1 MIKRIKKGIALSLT
15 SLMVLTNTVGVF
27 AQNNVVYN
35 ENISN
40 ELMEEGELSNSIDLG
55 VEDINEELKEIYPY
69 GEIVEVQETEYGTA
83 YYVDSE
89 YHKTRKKRSVWD
101 ALDVVMA
108 GASWADFFQDPSLKN
123 LGWATLDTAALLPLL
138 PSSAYF
144 RKGGKLILKTSE
156 VKKLAKTS
164 KGKAAIKRA
173 LKKGKAV
180 CFVKGTKILTNE
192 GHKNIEDIKVD
203 DLVYSKD
210 IISGKEDL
218 KAVRNVFRKETNT
231 IVTINTDNSEIHTTK
246 EHPFFIKGEGFKAAK
261 DIKLNDKIVTYSN
274 LYSNVTDIKVNR
286 YSTPV
291 EVFNFE
297 VDDWHSYFAG
307 DENLL
312 VHNTCAQ
319 SKSISSKALKELKRM
334 GLDKKFQNALSK
346 GLAPGRYG
354 ESGIIR
360 LSSNEIISK
369 GGYKYTYKLKVPKAG
384 GHTRVYGRLTST
396 GELIFDYVKKG

>member
-1 MIKRIKKGIALSLT
+1 MINRIKRFSALFLA
-15 SLMVLTNTVGVF
+15 SLMISTSTIGAF
-27 AQNNVVYN
+27 AQENVLLD
-35 ENISN
+35 ENISHD
-40 ELMEEGELSNSIDLG
+40 LIEEGELSNSIDLG
-55 VEDINEELKEIYPY
+55 VEDINEELKDIYPY
-69 GEIVEVQETEYGTA
+69 GEIVHVEETEYGTA

-89 YHKTRKKRSVWD
+89 FHKTRKKRNVWD

-138 PSSAYF
+138 PSTAYM
-144 RKGGKLILKTSE
+144 RKGGKIFLKTSE
-156 VKKLAKTS
+156 LKNFAKTS
-164 KGKAAIKRA
+164 KGKAAVKKA
-173 LKKGKAV
+173 LKKTSAV
-180 CFVKGTKILTNE
+180 CFVKGTKILTSE

-210 IISGKEDL
+210 VISGKEDL
-218 KAVRNVFRKETNT
+218 KAVRNVFRQETNT
-231 IVTINTDNSEIHTTK
+231 IVTINTDNSEIYTTK

-261 DIKLNDKIVTYSN
+261 DIKVNDKIVTYSN

-297 VDDWHSYFAG
+297 VDDWHSYFVG

-319 SKSISSKALKELKRM
+319 SKSISSKALKRM
-334 GLDKKFQNALSK
+334 DLDKKFQNALSK